1 MEKYSN
7 NNGTYCC
14 SWLWRVFLFLRALFR
29 VFLFSCVV
37 WEERRGRRDIR
48 RRKEVRNYKEQELC
62 FVCFSFLVS
71 WEERRGRRDTR
82 RRKEVRNYKEQELCF
97 MRFSFLV
104 SYERKGEE
112 EEIPVREKRYVT
124 IKNKSFVS
132 CVSLFLRRMRG
143 RRDIRPRI
151 GT

>member
-1 MEKYSN
+1 MCKSWKRIHSRYILSSN
-7 NNGTYCC
+7 NHIT
-14 SWLWRVFLFLRALFR
+14 V
-29 VFLFSCVV
+29 VEIIILFSRSYIWKSTVIITVRTAVV
-37 WEERRGRRDIR
+37 DYGAFFFSW
-48 RRKEVRNYKEQELC
+48 ELC